1 MSDKTIDILMIT
13 YNRPAYT
20 RLSLTRLL
28 ETCDNSMRV
37 WLWHNG
43 SDAATLEVVQSLKN
57 HPRVHRFHHSPENR
71 KLREPTNWLYSE
83 SKGAYVSKVD
93 DDCLVPA
100 GWAQKLREAHEAESQ
115 LGVVACWHFLPE
127 DFIPELASPRIAT
140 VGGGHR
146 ILRNLWVG
154 GSAYLMK
161 RACVNRAGP
170 IRDDES
176 FTSYCI
182 RLARYGWLNGWYY
195 PFLCQEHMDDPRV
208 PHTALRTDADIA
220 ANLPLS
226 AQQRGVTTIA
236 AWQAQL
242 LKSARHVQEAPLN
255 PSYYSKW
262 RSLLR
267 RAWQRARKGA
277 A

>member
-1 MSDKTIDILMIT
+1 MSDNTIDILMIT

-28 ETCDNSMRV
+28 ETCDPSMRV

-43 SDAATLEVVQSLKN
+43 THAETLGVVESLKD

-71 KLREPTNWLYSE
+71 KLREPTNWLYTE
-83 SKGAYVSKVD
+83 SRGAYVSKVD
-93 DDCLVPA
+93 DDCLVPE
-100 GWAQKLREAHEAESQ
+100 GWAQKLREAHEAEAR
-115 LGVVACWHFLPE
+115 LGVIACWHFLPE
-127 DFIPELASPRIAT
+127 DFIPELASSRIAT

-161 RACVNRAGP
+161 RACVDRAGP

-182 RLARYGWLNGWYY
+182 RLARHGWLNGWYY

-236 AWQAQL
+236 AWQEQL
-242 LKSARHVQEAPLN
+242 LRSARHVQEAPLS

-262 RSLLR
+262 RSFLR

>member
-1 MSDKTIDILMIT
+1 MSDNAIDILMIT

-20 RLSLTRLL
+20 RLSLSRLL
-28 ETCDNSMRV
+28 ETCDESMRV

-43 SDAATLEVVQSLKN
+43 THAETLGVVESLKN

-71 KLREPTNWLYSE
+71 KLREPTNWLYTE
-83 SKGAYVSKVD
+83 STGAYVSKVD
-93 DDCLVPA
+93 DDCLVPP
-100 GWAQKLREAHEAESQ
+100 GWAQKLREAHEAEAR
-115 LGVVACWHFLPE
+115 LGIVACWHFLPE
-127 DFIPELASPRIAT
+127 DFIPELASSRIAT

-161 RACVNRAGP
+161 RACVNRAGR

-182 RLARYGWLNGWYY
+182 RIARLGWLNGWYY

-208 PHTALRTDADIA
+208 PHTALRSDADIA
-220 ANLPLS
+220 SNLPLS

-236 AWQAQL
+236 AWQEQL
-242 LKSARHVQEAPLN
+242 LRSARLVQEAPLN

-262 RSLLR
+262 RSFLR